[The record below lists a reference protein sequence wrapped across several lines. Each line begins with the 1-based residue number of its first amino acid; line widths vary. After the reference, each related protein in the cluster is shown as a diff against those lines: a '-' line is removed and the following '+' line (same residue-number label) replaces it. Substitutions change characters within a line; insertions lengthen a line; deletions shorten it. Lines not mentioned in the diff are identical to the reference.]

1 MLSVLEFL
9 EAIYG
14 IFGFKFQLALSTRN
28 LDTMIG
34 RSEVW
39 DKAESALEEALRKFC
54 EPRNYVYGYN
64 PCDAAFYGLKID
76 IEVFGTF

>member
-1 MLSVLEFL
+1 MLSVLDFL
-9 EAIYG
+9 ETIYG
-14 IFGFKFQLALSTRN
+14 IIGFKFQHVLSTRN

-39 DKAESALEEALRKFC
+39 DKSEAALEEVLKKFC

-64 PCDAAFYGLKID
+64 PGHVSFYGP
-76 IEVFGTF
+76 